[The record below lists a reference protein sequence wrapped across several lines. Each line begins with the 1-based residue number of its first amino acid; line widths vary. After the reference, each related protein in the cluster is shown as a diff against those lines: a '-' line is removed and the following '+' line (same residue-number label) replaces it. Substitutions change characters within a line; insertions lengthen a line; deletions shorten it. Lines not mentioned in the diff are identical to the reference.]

1 MGDNH
6 KKCCSKITFLG
17 TGTSTG
23 VPQLGCNCAVCRS
36 ADPHDRRMRCS
47 SLVEIDGTRILIDC
61 GPDFYFQML
70 HREFKPFDA
79 VLLTHE
85 HYDHV
90 GGLDDLRPYSID
102 TAEKIYC
109 NSTTARHIRERLPY
123 CFESTDIKRLPH
135 LNMNVVEPHE
145 TFFVNNVPVT
155 PLRVYHGKME
165 ILGYRIADMVYITD
179 MKTIAPEEIGYIRGA
194 KLLVVNALRKN
205 PHPTHQSISEAVD
218 FAKLT
223 GIPTVYFIH
232 MSHEAGLHAETD
244 RELPE
249 NIRLAYDGLEVN
261 F

>member
-1 MGDNH
+1 MGENPKEHD
-6 KKCCSKITFLG
+6 SKIIFLG

-23 VPQLGCNCAVCRS
+23 VPQLGCNCEVCRS

-47 SLVEIDGTRILIDC
+47 SLVEIDETRILIDC

-70 HREFKPFDA
+70 HRKFKPFDA

-102 TAEKIYC
+102 VAEKIYC
-109 NSTTARHIRERLPY
+109 NSTTAKHILERLPY

-135 LNMNVVEPHE
+135 LDMNVVVPHE
-145 TFFVNNVPVT
+145 TFFVNSVPVT

-179 MKTIAPEEIGYIRGA
+179 MKTIDSEEKEYIRGA
-194 KLLVVNALRKN
+194 KLLVVNALRKK
-205 PHPTHQSISEAVD
+205 PHPTHQSIDEAVE
-218 FAKLT
+218 FAKKT
-223 GIPTVYFIH
+223 GVPTVYFVH
-232 MSHEAGLHAETD
+232 MSHEAGLHAEID
-244 RELPE
+244 RDLPA
-249 NIRLAYDGLEVN
+249 NFHFAYDGLEVN